1 MPVDVETAVPAPARR
16 GAGETSAPDA
26 GQRSATAQPA
36 RTDAP
41 ALRQDPALP
50 ASLRQLVDLRSVA
63 IAGQTLAVAGAVLL
77 GVSLP
82 IVPMAIIIA
91 ALLALNI
98 VVTARL
104 KRGTSATH
112 GAVAAQLALDL
123 AAFTG
128 LLVCAG
134 GSANPVVSIYL
145 LHVVV
150 IAMLLPWRS
159 ALAGTALVVACL
171 ALAIRFAEPL
181 RHTNG
186 QPLSEDAL
194 ALGLWVSFAL
204 TAAVTAWF
212 VGRIVATLREHD
224 RLLQESARK
233 ALNDEAVNRLGT
245 LAAGAA
251 HELGTPLTTIAMIA
265 GEMHRDAG
273 TPAQRRDAAIL
284 GAQVDACRQ
293 ALSNL
298 RAAAG
303 HARAEGGGP
312 ERLDA
317 FVMSVVARFRAL
329 RPDVPLQADWEGA
342 LPAPEIF
349 ADQSLRQSLLIL
361 LNNAADA
368 SPHRVDV
375 TARWD
380 EHSLSMTVA
389 DRGSGVAP
397 DHIDK
402 LGRTFFTT
410 KAPGQGTG
418 LGLVLTAST
427 VNRLGGTV
435 RWSNRAD
442 GGLRAEIRLPLNRLL
457 LSTPSP

>member
-1 MPVDVETAVPAPARR
+1 MPVDARAAVPDPARR
-16 GAGETSAPDA
+16 GVGGIAAPDV
-26 GQRSATAQPA
+26 PA
-36 RTDAP
+36 HTAP
-41 ALRQDPALP
+41 AHPDWTDPPALP

-63 IAGQTLAVAGAVLL
+63 IAGQALAVAGAVLL
-77 GVSLP
+77 GVRIP
-82 IVPMAIIIA
+82 VVPMVLVITT
-91 ALLALNI
+91 LLVLNI
-98 VVTARL
+98 FASARV
-104 KRGTSATH
+104 KRGTPATH
-112 GAVAAQLALDL
+112 AAVAAQLALDL
-123 AAFTG
+123 AAFTA
-128 LLVCAG
+128 LLLFAG
-134 GSANPVVSIYL
+134 GSANPVTSIYL

-159 ALAGTALVVACL
+159 ALAGTALVIASL

-181 RHTNG
+181 RHADG
-186 QPLSEDAL
+186 QPLSDAAL

-212 VGRIVATLREHD
+212 VSRIVASLREHD
-224 RLLQESARK
+224 RLLQEAARQ

-265 GEMHRDAG
+265 GEMHRDAE
-273 TPAQRRDAAIL
+273 TPAQCRDAAIL
-284 GAQVDACRQ
+284 GAQVEACRQ
-293 ALSNL
+293 ALANL

-317 FVMSVVARFRAL
+317 FMTSVVARFRAM
-329 RPDVPLQADWEGA
+329 RPDVPLQTDWNGP
-342 LPAPEIF
+342 LPAPAIF

-380 EHSLSMTVA
+380 EQSLCVTVA
-389 DRGSGVAP
+389 DRGSGVTP
-397 DHIDK
+397 DRIDM

-427 VNRLGGTV
+427 VSRLGGTV

-442 GGLRAEIRLPLNRLL
+442 GGLDAEIRLPLAHLL
-457 LSTPSP
+457 MSPPSP